1 MPTLPVDGVPIH
13 YEETGSG
20 HPILCLIHGAGG
32 NALSWIRQLEG
43 LAGAARVIAIDLPGH
58 GQSGGAPT
66 RPTPPAWVPA
76 RVPGSSIDGYAT
88 AVGAFVERAGLGRVV
103 LGGHSMGGAI
113 SQTLALARPDL
124 IDGLILLG
132 TGARLRV
139 LPVAFERL
147 RADYAEGCA
156 FLNSFAFSPG
166 AAEGLREG
174 ARVSML
180 MNRPEVT
187 IGDFTACNSFD
198 LMDRIGGIKAPTLVI
213 CGLDDQLTPPKYSEF
228 LAQRIPQAR
237 LTLVEQAGHY
247 VHLEQPE
254 IVNAQ
259 IRQFL
264 ALAR

>member
-1 MPTLPVDGVPIH
+1 MPTLTVDGVPIH

-20 HPILCLIHGAGG
+20 HPVLCLIHGAGG

-58 GQSGGAPT
+58 GQSGGN
-66 RPTPPAWVPA
+66 
-76 RVPGSSIDGYAT
+76 GSSLIDDYA
-88 AVGAFVERAGLGRVV
+88 AIVQHFVEAARLGKVV
-103 LGGHSMGGAI
+103 LGGHSMGGAV
-113 SQTLALARPDL
+113 SQTLALARSDL
-124 IDGLILLG
+124 IDGLILIG

-156 FLNSFAFSPG
+156 FLSSFAFSPG

-198 LMDRIGGIKAPTLVI
+198 LMDRIGGIKAPTLVV

-237 LTLVEQAGHY
+237 LTLVEQAGHF
-247 VHLEQPE
+247 VHLEQPNL
-254 IVNAQ
+254 VNAA

-264 ALAR
+264 LVLDPPR

>member
-1 MPTLPVDGVPIH
+1 MPTLTVDGVPIH

-43 LAGAARVIAIDLPGH
+43 LADAARVIAIDLPGH
-58 GQSGGAPT
+58 GQSGGD
-66 RPTPPAWVPA
+66 
-76 RVPGSSIDGYAT
+76 GCSSIDGYAT
-88 AVGAFVERAGLGRVV
+88 AVKAFVEGAGLGKIV
-103 LGGHSMGGAI
+103 LGGHSMGGAV
-113 SQTLALARPDL
+113 SQSLALARPEL
-124 IDGLILLG
+124 IERLILVG

-139 LPVAFERL
+139 LPAAFERL

-166 AAEGLREG
+166 TDEGLREG
-174 ARVSML
+174 ARTAML

-198 LMDRIGGIKAPTLVI
+198 LMDRLGAIKAPTLVI
-213 CGLDDQLTPPKYSEF
+213 CGRDDQLTPPKYSDF

-237 LTLVEQAGHY
+237 LTLVEQAGHF
-247 VHLEQPE
+247 VHLEQPDR
-254 IVNAQ
+254 VNAA